1 MSVRLVTLSV
11 DMSLAEIRREL
22 RYTLAKLRLRTWA
35 AAHVPTYQGLI
46 KDVDDLQAERTG
58 LRDALD
64 DAQAAVDEV
73 DAHLDVFVEAT
84 VAPARAAVGKD
95 TEAPLWRRL
104 FGGQRPSDFMRPT
117 LGQELE
123 NMRSWPEL
131 LKAAPT
137 KELTDRAAPC
147 AALIKAAD
155 AAVAARTRAQAA
167 LDVFQASKLGA
178 LVDRVN
184 AERARLIGEAE
195 RLRHDHSIPE
205 IEADGLFHKGPRRAA
220 RPDSLA
226 DTQAAIATAEREL
239 ARLKARAA
247 EQQAELQA
255 LAAAR
260 AARQSD
266 EEALH
271 LLRSQQAETA
281 RKIADLEAKHK

>member
-1 MSVRLVTLSV
+1 MSVRLLTLTV
-11 DMSLAEIRREL
+11 DMPLHEIRHEL

-35 AAHVPTYQGLI
+35 AGHVPTFAGLL
-46 KDVDDLQAERTG
+46 KDVDDLQTERTG

-73 DAHLDVFVEAT
+73 DAHLDAFVEAT
-84 VAPARAAVGKD
+84 VAPARAAVNKD
-95 TEAPLWRRL
+95 TDAPLWRRL
-104 FGGQRPSDFMRPT
+104 FGGQRPSDFVRPT

-123 NMRSWPEL
+123 NMRSWPDL

-155 AAVAARTRAQAA
+155 AAIAARTRAQAA

-178 LVDRVN
+178 LVDRIN

-195 RLRHDHSIPE
+195 RLRHDGTIPDL
-205 IEADGLFHKGPRRAA
+205 EADGLFQKSPRRQA

-226 DTQAAIATAEREL
+226 DTQAAIADCEREL

-266 EEALH
+266 EEALR

-281 RKIADLEAKHK
+281 RKIAELEAKHK